1 MLQLLSFR
9 TTDLMAL
16 YPAQGYNRITAHINH
31 WNKVFSLAKH
41 ILICWERKDK
51 PELQVTTAKVF
62 PQIMR

>member
-31 WNKVFSLAKH
+31 WNEIFSLAQHVLLEIK
-41 ILICWERKDK
+41 CTDK
-51 PELQVTTAKVF
+51 PELQQQKYF
-62 PQIMR
+62 CKS